1 MTGYPSKIITA
12 SLTIYKTGISGFNFC
27 GIIFQVYIEILLQ
40 KMRKNCFVS
49 KNFVLSNKNLHVLP
63 TTNKKSTS
71 KCGNYPEFVINGKK
85 NSSIE
90 LKKPV

>member
-1 MTGYPSKIITA
+1 
-12 SLTIYKTGISGFNFC
+12 
-27 GIIFQVYIEILLQ
+27 
-40 KMRKNCFVS
+40 MRKNCFVS

-71 KCGNYPEFVINGKK
+71 KCGNYPEFAINGKK